1 MLKNE
6 NIICVSTMNW
16 DFLWTRKQRFMDML
30 AKKGNRI
37 LYVEP
42 TFSVAAKVRQGGT
55 SLKVGFWPRLSQ
67 VRGNLYVL
75 TPSLMFPFA
84 RFKCIRDINQR
95 IFIWQVRWAQ
105 KKLNLRRPILWTYV
119 PVYHKLAGKFFEKL
133 FIYDCVDEHSAYP
146 AAKKELLKV
155 LEEKIIKTADVVF
168 VTSWRLYEKKKLLNK
183 NTFYVPN
190 GVDFEFFRDV
200 LTNKRVPKDM
210 MAIKGPVIGWIG
222 GVRSWLDF
230 DLIEYIAETN
240 PQWSIVFV
248 GPVTEKVNLE
258 PLQKLKN
265 VFFLGEKAK
274 EEIPVYLQNFDVCL
288 IPNKINELTNAM
300 NPIKIYEYLAVGK
313 PVVAVNLEE
322 VRQLADVVKIAND
335 KEEFVALIKDS
346 LYRDDREQ
354 ILKRI
359 QKAKNYSWEK
369 LLDGLIK
376 HVEEN
381 EKFKRGE

>member
-288 IPNKINELTNAM
+288 IHSGKNKEKGQKL
-300 NPIKIYEYLAVGK
+300 K
-313 PVVAVNLEE
+313 PLV
-322 VRQLADVVKIAND
+322 DYFITHND
-335 KEEFVALIKDS
+335 SSI
-346 LYRDDREQ
+346 
-354 ILKRI
+354 
-359 QKAKNYSWEK
+359 KNYYEAFKKMPKMKVYEK
-369 LLDGLIK
+369 IIFINGNYEIDAKELEKKFQKTTQNKDFNNFELICIKNKELINLLK
-376 HVEEN
+376 
-381 EKFKRGE
+381 KWSK